1 MPRNG
6 EKTEV
11 NIRCCNGKSITFGF
25 QSDFTGQQIFN
36 LCKDKF
42 EIESDSHFGI
52 QLPSVDIQTQTSD
65 YGNIQSSLILRILM
79 AMTLEYY
86 AWSHRH
92 AVKKSQ
98 LLLAMNNFE
107 FGIVSNHLRRQ
118 KLLKLHKL
126 PLLLPLTF
134 AKHSNGFRYKYSGSR
149 EPF

>member
-1 MPRNG
+1 MECWIGSKSGP
-6 EKTEV
+6 
-11 NIRCCNGKSITFGF
+11 IRHRKSSFWNRLESGISGNRHC
-25 QSDFTGQQIFN
+25 QWISKLKPPIM
-36 LCKDKF
+36 
-42 EIESDSHFGI
+42 EISKVHSY
-52 QLPSVDIQTQTSD
+52 
-65 YGNIQSSLILRILM
+65 YGNYFDFMGLLKFCSRILM

-134 AKHSNGFRYKYSGSR
+134 AKHSNILTFKLQGSHGSVQ
-149 EPF
+149 